1 MVDIRPDL
9 SPSIYHPII
18 QDIMSDLFGGGGGEG
33 CSAKSLTESIFGAAT
48 SANNDSTCDL
58 FSTNPQPSASP
69 SYKRPRICIDDKT
82 NVGTSAV
89 EKEDIISRE
98 ETLNR
103 RRRQSQDEILDQ
115 LTISLGD
122 YRKGINDDE
131 LYDDV
136 RGLMKHHGLVI
147 IRNAIS
153 QEDVAIITTM
163 ANATQIKICDTL
175 DAKNIPYNSPINNTK
190 TICYKELAIRC
201 QGRMDVRYLE
211 EGYDTTNN
219 KNEGKNKH
227 ENNEKSTTLPTL
239 TLIDNLAASVLHGA
253 EPPNLVYSGWI
264 FSFPNSVNQ
273 PWHQDGS
280 PLFEHGTESLPSYA
294 INVFCGLHN
303 INDDDDELILELG
316 PTEFVVGSHH
326 MKPEIAIDKVDS
338 AVSAVLGKG
347 DILLYDY
354 RICHRGT
361 SNLSSSLEE
370 EVHQKG
376 NSSSAK
382 EAGVNRKVLYLMYA
396 RPWFREHL
404 NFGSTSLFC

>member
-1 MVDIRPDL
+1 
-9 SPSIYHPII
+9 
-18 QDIMSDLFGGGGGEG
+18 MSDLFGGGEG
-33 CSAKSLTESIFGAAT
+33 STPKSLTESIFGAST
-48 SANNDSTCDL
+48 DIDSSANNYSNSDL

-69 SYKRPRICIDDKT
+69 SYKRPRICIDDKIDDA
-82 NVGTSAV
+82 GTSVA
-89 EKEDIISRE
+89 KEETISRE

-122 YRKGINDDE
+122 YRKGINDEE

-153 QEDVAIITTM
+153 QEDVSIITTI

-211 EGYDTTNN
+211 EGYDTTNKN
-219 KNEGKNKH
+219 DLHKNEQD
-227 ENNEKSTTLPTL
+227 TRLPTL

-264 FSFPNSVNQ
+264 FSFPNSSNQ

-280 PLFEHGTESLPSYA
+280 PLFEHITESLPSYA

-303 INDDDDELILELG
+303 IDADDDDELILELG

-361 SNLSSSLEE
+361 SNLSSSSE
-370 EVHQKG
+370 EVQEG
-376 NSSSAK
+376 DSSSA
-382 EAGVNRKVLYLMYA
+382 EAGVNRMVLYLMYA

>member
-1 MVDIRPDL
+1 
-9 SPSIYHPII
+9 
-18 QDIMSDLFGGGGGEG
+18 MSGLFGGGEG
-33 CSAKSLTESIFGAAT
+33 STSKSLTESIFGAST
-48 SANNDSTCDL
+48 DIDSSANNDSSSDLL

-82 NVGTSAV
+82 AAVGTSVA
-89 EKEDIISRE
+89 KEETIFRE
-98 ETLNR
+98 ETLNI

-153 QEDVAIITTM
+153 KEDVSTITTI

-211 EGYDTTNN
+211 EGGYDTTNKSDGKYKH
-219 KNEGKNKH
+219 KNEQD
-227 ENNEKSTTLPTL
+227 TRLPTL

-264 FSFPNSVNQ
+264 FSFPNSVDQ

-280 PLFEHGTESLPSYA
+280 PLFDTGTESLPSYA

-303 INDDDDELILELG
+303 IDADNDDELILELG

-326 MKPEIAIDKVDS
+326 MKPEVAIDKVDS

-361 SNLSSSLEE
+361 SNLSPSSE
-370 EVHQKG
+370 EVHSEG
-376 NSSSAK
+376 DSSSA
-382 EAGVNRKVLYLMYA
+382 EAGVIRKVLYLMYA

-404 NFGSTSLFC
+404 NFGSTSLFLLNEG